1 MNIKKIIILQL
12 IIMCFLINLFS
23 MPSNAASL
31 DDTLTGADDFVNKGF
46 STDMDKSQLHS
57 ASNYIYNALLGVG
70 IVVAVIVTVFLFGR
84 FCIKPVQYRTQDISI
99 YRIEIL
105 FCKPDL
111 IKGRIVLPHYQNNTV
126 GILT

>member
-23 MPSNAASL
+23 MPCNAASL
-31 DDTLTGADDFVNKGF
+31 DDTLTGADDFVTKGF

-70 IVVAVIVTVFLFGR
+70 IVVAVIVGMILGIKYMTSDSEEKAAVKETLVTYLIACCVIFGA
-84 FCIKPVQYRTQDISI
+84 FTIWKIVV
-99 YRIEIL
+99 EIL
-105 FCKPDL
+105 
-111 IKGRIVLPHYQNNTV
+111 N
-126 GILT
+126 

>member
-12 IIMCFLINLFS
+12 IMCFLINLVS

-70 IVVAVIVTVFLFGR
+70 IVVAVIVGMILGIKYMTSDSEEKAAVKETLVTYLIACCVIFGA
-84 FCIKPVQYRTQDISI
+84 FTIWKIVV
-99 YRIEIL
+99 EIL
-105 FCKPDL
+105 
-111 IKGRIVLPHYQNNTV
+111 N
-126 GILT
+126 